1 MEVSSIYQS
10 AESVVKFRE
19 RHDVS
24 GNFDEEHI
32 ILEPVDAGEYVTS
45 VHTTD
50 PAFFYMYTHFI
61 KDFHLYFPF
70 SEFQMS
76 MLRVL
81 NVAPTQL
88 SPNSWSFI
96 KAFELVCFGLD
107 ISEPSVAVFFSFYHI
122 KKLFPNSIVSL
133 SAQPHRGLFGL
144 YSSNYKNYKD
154 TFVRVRCGEG
164 GRDAMYS
171 SDDTPLFPFYWTT
184 NPRLIKGVV
193 YETLSEFERDTV
205 AYLESLNQ
213 MSLRDLLDADGAP
226 AVLERYLSKLFHESS
241 RPFA

>member
-1 MEVSSIYQS
+1 MSI
-10 AESVVKFRE
+10 
-19 RHDVS
+19 
-24 GNFDEEHI
+24 
-32 ILEPVDAGEYVTS
+32 
-45 VHTTD
+45 
-50 PAFFYMYTHFI
+50 
-61 KDFHLYFPF
+61 
-70 SEFQMS
+70 
-76 MLRVL
+76 LRVL

-107 ISEPSVAVFFSFYHI
+107 IYEPSVAVFFSFYHI
-122 KKLFPNSIVSL
+122 KKLFPNYIVSL

-154 TFVRVRCGEG
+154 TFMRVRCGEG

-205 AYLESLNQ
+205 AFLESLNQ
-213 MSLRDLLDADGAP
+213 MSPRD
-226 AVLERYLSKLFHESS
+226 SS
-241 RPFA
+241 RPFSSVILVSYFVNLLALLHNLSLLFLVCSLLLLFYA